1 MKNVQAYKTIGEV
14 EKILKVK
21 PHVLRFWEES
31 FSQVNPIKRKGGR
44 RLYSED
50 LINVLRTI
58 KKLVNEISLSN
69 KILKTIKSRG
79 FITLPT
85 DLLIF
90 ESLLSHQPCAKIV
103 FGRSKPI
110 DISIVGQ

>member
-31 FSQVNPIKRKGGR
+31 FSQVKPLKRKGGR

-50 LINVLRTI
+50 VINILRII
-58 KKLVNEISLSN
+58 KKWKVIKKEIIMN
-69 KILKTIKSRG
+69 ILMS
-79 FITLPT
+79 TL
-85 DLLIF
+85 
-90 ESLLSHQPCAKIV
+90 
-103 FGRSKPI
+103 
-110 DISIVGQ
+110 